1 MAVSGTYNFNL
12 DIDQVIQEAT
22 EMIGGE
28 QTLGHEPASA
38 RRSINLML
46 KDWQNRGVL
55 LWTTETTAVT
65 VAASTTTYDLS
76 SSTIDALEVV
86 LNRDSTDLQLERISP
101 EEYLLIPN
109 KTQTGRPS
117 QYSIRRGRDNPVL
130 SVWPIPENSTDIMK
144 IERISELQDVD
155 KSAGQN
161 ADMPTRF
168 LPPLTC
174 GLAYYMSMK
183 GYTRQFKSKLGYIPY
198 PGTLNVQLTEK
209 KFSEAI
215 SQLSNYEGIKINS
228 FSDGKRTFGWVKCF
242 KSKINNKIDCE
253 LILLERTHHDAT
265 IVEFISK
272 NNIRKS
278 LKIGNKSNVK
288 VKISILGNFS

>member
-1 MAVSGTYNFNL
+1 MAVSGTYDFNL
-12 DIDQVIQEAT
+12 DIDQVIQEAM

-65 VAASTTTYDLS
+65 VTSSVGSYSLS
-76 SSTIDALEVV
+76 SSTVDALEVV
-86 LNRDSTDLQLERISP
+86 LNRDSTDIQLERISP
-101 EEYLLIPN
+101 EEYLIIPN

-130 SVWPIPENSTDIMK
+130 SVWPIPENSTDVMK
-144 IERISELQDVD
+144 IERISSLMDVD

-183 GYTRQFKSKLGYIPY
+183 R
-198 PGTLNVQLTEK
+198 PGV
-209 KFSEAI
+209 EAARI
-215 SQLSNYEGIKINS
+215 QMLKANYE
-228 FSDGKRTFGWVKCF
+228 
-242 KSKINNKIDCE
+242 E
-253 LILLERTHHDAT
+253 LLARAFQEDRERAT
-265 IVEFISK
+265 MRVVP
-272 NNIRKS
+272 R
-278 LKIGNKSNVK
+278 LRYV
-288 VKISILGNFS
+288 